1 MEEERL
7 GWSLDLLVRII
18 EQMAGWRW
26 ELLFW
31 FLTLVSPWS
40 SLGREVTWTLYKS
53 RLKQNQ
59 PSVSWLIRHQEN
71 ELWVTLWRICHQ
83 QFSWGPCFHQGQSN
97 TSEQVINSKRRSH
110 AESLRQLLENL
121 ITSTRGKL
129 KCQTGKNLSFT
140 LMILS
145 KMYYWEGLKCDFW
158 NGVELGECDFFH
170 CLEM

>member
-1 MEEERL
+1 MEEKRL
-7 GWSLDLLVRII
+7 GRSLDLLVWSIG
-18 EQMAGWRW
+18 QMAGWRR

-59 PSVSWLIRHQEN
+59 PSGSWLIQHQEN
-71 ELWVTLWRICHQ
+71 ELWVTLWRICHY
-83 QFSWGPCFHQGQSN
+83 SRGPRFHQGQSN
-97 TSEQVINSKRRSH
+97 TWRQVINSKRRSH

-121 ITSTRGKL
+121 ITSTLGKL

-140 LMILS
+140 LTIQNVLLREA
-145 KMYYWEGLKCDFW
+145 KVWFLKWCRAW
-158 NGVELGECDFFH
+158 
-170 CLEM
+170 